1 MGVPKGSGPARN
13 GAGPAGG
20 PWRGRVWMA
29 LLLGGAVMAGAAS
42 ASGLPAGSGDPVDPA
57 PVDPTQAELGVEVS
71 IVPDTLAFDGYRLVL
86 HQGPAGERVDAE
98 AARRVAE
105 TLDERRPRIRAFLDE
120 AWGSS
125 ERSSPAPD
133 IEVHLHPT
141 LETKALAT
149 GEMSV
154 AHVDHDARQVHFSMQ
169 EGLEGF
175 GLAFEA
181 MVAVRDHLYGAGPGR
196 SGDPDGPEGAEAP
209 PRALEV
215 GLAVHLSDGWLG
227 AEPEEW
233 VGRLWRAR
241 LVPSLE
247 RLMDDDLF
255 SAGSMLAH
263 PAMAAVLVDWLVQE
277 RGSEGFA
284 EVYGAGPLAPPE
296 LEVMEPGWTAH
307 LAGLGSAAPPPGPA
321 PGPPDPPAAFR
332 QGFNFAHEGYQI
344 YNGYG
349 SREARV
355 SLERMAGLG
364 SNAVAIVPY
373 TFLRDPSLPGPLTI
387 SNRVGSENDAAVLNS
402 ALASRELGLSV
413 LLKPHIWLRGSW
425 PGEVRM
431 ESEEAWDL
439 FFEEYARW
447 IGHYALMAEAYGLES
462 FCMGN
467 EMSAAALEQPHRWRE
482 LAGRIREVYRGELGY
497 CANWGEEVES
507 LQFWDAV
514 DFIGVSFYYPLAS
527 GSRPSDRALVREAN
541 RVLTRLEELGR
552 CHDRPVLL
560 TEAGFASSPAPW
572 REPWTETRGSEAQV
586 ALDDQ
591 ARAYR
596 ALIQALG
603 GREEIAGV
611 FWWKWPTVGPRD
623 PDRHPGFTPAGK
635 PAQEVIS
642 RWFGPAVP

>member
-1 MGVPKGSGPARN
+1 
-13 GAGPAGG
+13 
-20 PWRGRVWMA
+20 
-29 LLLGGAVMAGAAS
+29 
-42 ASGLPAGSGDPVDPA
+42 
-57 PVDPTQAELGVEVS
+57 
-71 IVPDTLAFDGYRLVL
+71 
-86 HQGPAGERVDAE
+86 
-98 AARRVAE
+98 
-105 TLDERRPRIRAFLDE
+105 
-120 AWGSS
+120 
-125 ERSSPAPD
+125 
-133 IEVHLHPT
+133 
-141 LETKALAT
+141 
-149 GEMSV
+149 
-154 AHVDHDARQVHFSMQ
+154 
-169 EGLEGF
+169 
-175 GLAFEA
+175 
-181 MVAVRDHLYGAGPGR
+181 
-196 SGDPDGPEGAEAP
+196 
-209 PRALEV
+209 
-215 GLAVHLSDGWLG
+215 
-227 AEPEEW
+227 
-233 VGRLWRAR
+233 
-241 LVPSLE
+241 
-247 RLMDDDLF
+247 
-255 SAGSMLAH
+255 
-263 PAMAAVLVDWLVQE
+263 VLVDWLVEE
-277 RGSEGFA
+277 RGIEGFG
-284 EVYGAGPLAPPE
+284 ELYGAGPLARGE
-296 LEVMEPGWTAH
+296 LEAMESGWTAH
-307 LAGLGSAAPPPGPA
+307 LAALGSSAPAAPVRAPREFPA
-321 PGPPDPPAAFR
+321 GFR

-349 SREARV
+349 SRQARM
-355 SLERMAGLG
+355 SLGRMAGLG

-425 PGEVRM
+425 PGEIRM
-431 ESEEAWDL
+431 ESEEGWDL

-482 LAGRIREVYRGELGY
+482 LAGRIREVYSGELGY

-552 CHDRPVLL
+552 RHDRPVLL
-560 TEAGFASSPAPW
+560 TEAGFASSPSPW

-596 ALIQALG
+596 ALIQALD

-611 FWWKWPTVGPRD
+611 FWWKWPTVGPQD
-623 PDRHPGFTPAGK
+623 PEGHPGFTPAGK
-635 PAQEVIS
+635 PAEEVIS